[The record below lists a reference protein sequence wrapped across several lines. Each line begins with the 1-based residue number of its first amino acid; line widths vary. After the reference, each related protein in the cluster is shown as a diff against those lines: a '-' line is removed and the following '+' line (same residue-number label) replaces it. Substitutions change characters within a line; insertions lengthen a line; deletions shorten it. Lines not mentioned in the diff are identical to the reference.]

1 MKYTTTLEAAMGK
14 ICQAALLLI
23 RHSLT
28 RIQPKYRTPK
38 SIHTACFSSGR
49 IAVGVGINSALVM
62 LEKFSN
68 QSSALAKRISLKSI
82 YEKACC

>member
-38 SIHTACFSSGR
+38 SIHTQLAFHLG
-49 IAVGVGINSALVM
+49 ALLLVW
-62 LEKFSN
+62 
-68 QSSALAKRISLKSI
+68 ALIQRS
-82 YEKACC
+82 